1 MVSKITFLNVVLL
14 FTVYAVHA
22 DWQGDLAEALGPSK
36 RWNSAQ
42 VRNVIA
48 HMRKQDHA
56 QIQKFEHRVEAVEYH
71 EKTAPS
77 GLKGALTK
85 VGDKLSEAAD
95 KSSLSTAQTE
105 HREHERMARALEELE
120 RNRIFREEALAYIV
134 NLYENEQKLV
144 DREQALKA
152 LKSEYEQAGVGHKI
166 KVAAK
171 ITGKEIEIA
180 GAKAQVAY
188 DKRELAGFLNRV
200 LSEKQRVAN
209 LMHKYSAPSTNR
221 A

>member
-1 MVSKITFLNVVLL
+1 MVSKITFLSVVIL

-22 DWQGDLAEALGPSK
+22 DWQGDLAEALGPS
-36 RWNSAQ
+36 RSWNSAQ

-56 QIQKFEHRVEAVEYH
+56 QIQKFEHRVDVVEYH

-85 VGDKLSEAAD
+85 VGDKLSEAID
-95 KSSLSTAQTE
+95 KSSLSTAQKE
-105 HREHERMARALEELE
+105 HKEHESMARALEELE
-120 RNRIFREEALAYIV
+120 RNRIFREEALAYIIS
-134 NLYENEQKLV
+134 LYEDEQKLM
-144 DREQALKA
+144 DREQSLKA

-166 KVAAK
+166 KVGAK

-180 GAKAQVAY
+180 SAKAQVAY

-200 LSEKQRVAN
+200 LNEKQRVAN
-209 LMHKYSAPSTNR
+209 LMHKYVDQPSYK